1 MCRVHIAKQWCRLR
15 RALPKTHGL
24 YTCASV
30 RRSTA
35 RSRRRRRLP
44 KNTFARKPRLRCL
57 TTSPRQSRPQKDDF
71 AQRPRPGRC
80 LWRNRNRGDDS
91 PKRLPIPQLS
101 EREWYHP
108 RPLVLHPPPSVA
120 SQRRPPPHCRDFPH
134 DSLPIGEGP
143 PRASLFCRG
152 RACSRPC
159 SRQKSSHHKR
169 PSLPWPIWK

>member
-57 TTSPRQSRPQKDDF
+57 TTSPRQSRSQKDDF

-91 PKRLPIPQLS
+91 PKRLPIPQLHPQS
-101 EREWYHP
+101 ERKWHRP
-108 RPLVLHPPPSVA
+108 RPSLVLHPPPSVA
-120 SQRRPPPHCRDFPH
+120 SQRRPPPSTPGDPCGNARHAPACFAPH
-134 DSLPIGEGP
+134 
-143 PRASLFCRG
+143 PRATGLCR
-152 RACSRPC
+152 C
-159 SRQKSSHHKR
+159 
-169 PSLPWPIWK
+169 